1 MNKSKIYFVL
11 LCVIGFLLLWNI
23 LDNFFGGIGYPW
35 LELKDWAKKLLEFDG
50 TITRELKKATAIIFL
65 MVAAFCTNCPDHLTG

>member
-23 LDNFFGGIGYPW
+23 LDNFFGEIGYP
-35 LELKDWAKKLLEFDG
+35 LKDWANLSYFLPFALIVLTILLVEERKKIENINDENPK
-50 TITRELKKATAIIFL
+50 I
-65 MVAAFCTNCPDHLTG
+65 

>member
-23 LDNFFGGIGYPW
+23 LDNFFGGISYP
-35 LELKDWAKKLLEFDG
+35 LKDWANLSYFLPFALIVLTILLVEERKKIENINDENPK
-50 TITRELKKATAIIFL
+50 I
-65 MVAAFCTNCPDHLTG
+65 

>member
-23 LDNFFGGIGYPW
+23 LDNFFGEIGYP
-35 LELKDWAKKLLEFDG
+35 LKDWANLSYFLPFALIVLTILLVEERKKIENINDENSK
-50 TITRELKKATAIIFL
+50 I
-65 MVAAFCTNCPDHLTG
+65 